1 MGFLVFCQTVADL
14 TERTV
19 IAGPAE
25 ATLLGNLL
33 VGARAVGAV
42 KGPIREVVR
51 ASVRLQTYVP
61 RALKGL
67 DEAYARFLER
77 ASPLGRTYD
86 TGERL

>member
-1 MGFLVFCQTVADL
+1 MVGGGSQDTFFCQTVADL

-51 ASVRLQTYVP
+51 ASVRLQTYDP
-61 RALKGL
+61 RAAQRSSKRLTPGSL
-67 DEAYARFLER
+67 SWRAR
-77 ASPLGRTYD
+77 LGGT
-86 TGERL
+86 